1 VRIFAGKLG
10 EMSINEPLIDPRFYV
25 WIIGLGLNF
34 FKDATQF
41 KSVAMSKGLEHL
53 ASRDT

>member
-10 EMSINEPLIDPRFYV
+10 EMSINEPLIDSRSYV
-25 WIIGLGLNF
+25 WVIGLGLNF

-41 KSVAMSKGLEHL
+41 KSVGMSKGLEYL
-53 ASRDT
+53 ASGDT